1 MAIKEFV
8 IETKKLK
15 TEYDKIKKS
24 RFGWL
29 QVLFFPRALKSA
41 LENPNSSSLDIVA
54 AAFKSTW
61 FFHLWFFPKTL
72 RSFFK
77 SDYVKSGQWLFGN
90 QINLSKFDD
99 LTKDFQTQEKD
110 TLASVLCSL
119 HDASDKTKSERNLD
133 LIKQHKNATHVLHAI
148 LISNKHNDFDGNDR
162 QTKINH
168 IIQGLESMTANNIF
182 KILQKT
188 NLLDIKHKKN
198 NLMTIFTLGNVEFV
212 GKNISLAVDNN
223 LLNNDDAQANFDK
236 IIEHPNNYGLNK
248 GLIFLISSNALS
260 QSNFSKIIAN
270 NNPDAEARKIM
281 QPKPEPQKP
290 ATTPN
295 ISNPQPASSTTQ
307 STNTSS
313 YGLWFFDTPI
323 LKQAETVL
331 NQLVRKY
338 LDDQPE
344 GPINK
349 I

>member
-8 IETKKLK
+8 IEPKKLK

-90 QINLSKFDD
+90 QINLSKFDE

-119 HDASDKTKSERNLD
+119 HDASDKKKSERNLD

-148 LISNKHNDFDGNDR
+148 LISNKHNDFDGNDLVAGVGDSR
-162 QTKINH
+162 VDGEQAALGCVGEGDGATRIGDRRRHDGQAQT
-168 IIQGLESMTANNIF
+168 
-182 KILQKT
+182 
-188 NLLDIKHKKN
+188 
-198 NLMTIFTLGNVEFV
+198 
-212 GKNISLAVDNN
+212 
-223 LLNNDDAQANFDK
+223 
-236 IIEHPNNYGLNK
+236 
-248 GLIFLISSNALS
+248 
-260 QSNFSKIIAN
+260 
-270 NNPDAEARKIM
+270 
-281 QPKPEPQKP
+281 
-290 ATTPN
+290 
-295 ISNPQPASSTTQ
+295 
-307 STNTSS
+307 
-313 YGLWFFDTPI
+313 
-323 LKQAETVL
+323 
-331 NQLVRKY
+331 
-338 LDDQPE
+338 
-344 GPINK
+344 
-349 I
+349 